1 MDTWEYEHERI
12 EVRKGNL
19 KQKGLVGG
27 IREMCKFRLGE
38 YYFDWIVYNFLI
50 NYRASVLA
58 IGICLA

>member
-1 MDTWEYEHERI
+1 MTVIDRWILTWEYEHERI

-38 YYFDWIVYNFLI
+38 YYFD
-50 NYRASVLA
+50 
-58 IGICLA
+58 